1 MFSNYGGL
9 SNEKLL
15 FAYGFALPDN
25 PFDSF
30 AVKLKVKVNDAGVD
44 GNNASFYIRRGGIEG
59 VPKVRTCT
67 CKLHE

>member
-9 SNEKLL
+9 SNERLL

-30 AVKLKVKVNDAGVD
+30 AVKLKVKVKDKDTGGD
-44 GNNASFYIRRGGIEG
+44 GNATFYLHRGGIEG
-59 VPKVRTCT
+59 VPKVRSNS
-67 CKLHE
+67 